1 MRANDNSSISLDFSG
16 FAEADAR
23 YRTILVMMKMES
35 VRCRAICD
43 DLPQN
48 GANRRTGVCF

>member
-1 MRANDNSSISLDFSG
+1 MRANDNSSIPLDFSG

-23 YRTILVMMKMES
+23 YRTILVIAKMES
-35 VRCRAICD
+35 VRCRAIYD

-48 GANRRTGVCF
+48 GAKRRAGVCF